1 MGYKLIPEFSLGIP
15 PTFVCDQKE
24 LVARLDTA
32 LEASPIGRVLVE
44 SVPDNLASTTPK
56 KSPKKSRD
64 LQAEADEFRKLAK
77 QLGCADDPFSAW
89 ETVALLM
96 KEKIT

>member
-1 MGYKLIPEFSLGIP
+1 MAYKLIPEFSLGIP
-15 PTFVCDQKE
+15 PTLVCDQKE

-32 LEASPIGRVLVE
+32 LEASPVGRVLVE

-56 KSPKKSRD
+56 KRRD

-77 QLGCADDPFSAW
+77 QLGCEDDPFSAW

-96 KEKIT
+96 KEKST